1 MRDLRTYRGLAGRDL
16 GLAGPEDITLHV
28 DGAAKGNPGPAGIG
42 VKIEVDGQVIAEHA
56 GNIGTATNN
65 VAEYHALIKGLQM
78 AQELGALR
86 VVVVS
91 DSELMVRQLNGV
103 YRVKNAA
110 LISLYRE
117 AKDMAAGF
125 DRFRIRHVLR
135 GENRDADRLANEGIL
150 KGK

>member
-1 MRDLRTYRGLAGRDL
+1 MADLK
-16 GLAGPEDITLHV
+16 EVTLYV

-42 VKIEVDGQVIAEHA
+42 VKIETDGQILTEHA
-56 GNIGTATNN
+56 GCIGTATNN

-86 VVVVS
+86 VAVVS

-110 LISLYRE
+110 LLSLYRK
-117 AKDMAAGF
+117 AKGLADGF
-125 DRFRIRHVLR
+125 ERFRIRHVLR
-135 GENRDADRLANEGIL
+135 GENSDADRLANEGIL
-150 KGK
+150 KGR

>member
-1 MRDLRTYRGLAGRDL
+1 MADLK
-16 GLAGPEDITLHV
+16 EVTLYV

-42 VKIEVDGQVIAEHA
+42 VKIETDGQILTEHA
-56 GNIGTATNN
+56 GCIGTATNN

-86 VVVVS
+86 VAVVS

-110 LISLYRE
+110 LLTLYRK
-117 AKDMAAGF
+117 AKGLADGF
-125 DRFRIRHVLR
+125 EHFRIRHVLR
-135 GENRDADRLANEGIL
+135 GENSDADRLANEGIL
-150 KGK
+150 KGR